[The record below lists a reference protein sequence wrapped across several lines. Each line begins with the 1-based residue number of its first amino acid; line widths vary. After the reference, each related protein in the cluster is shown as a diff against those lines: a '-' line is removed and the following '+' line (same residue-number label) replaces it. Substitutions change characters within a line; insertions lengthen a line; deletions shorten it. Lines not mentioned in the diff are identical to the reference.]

1 VDPQLLVVPTW
12 FFFAAVQRRLASSSQ
27 IPSSSSAM
35 HHSLSGGNTMALVS
49 RLIIQSYGILK
60 EQSSGRNTGLGP
72 MYVSTI
78 AKLPRILVDEE

>member
-1 VDPQLLVVPTW
+1 
-12 FFFAAVQRRLASSSQ
+12 
-27 IPSSSSAM
+27 
-35 HHSLSGGNTMALVS
+35 MALVS